1 MAAIKTILLSLL
13 KLFGRVCSLTGCSA
27 SHRTPAMN
35 QHRALYRVSIDRA
48 GKLSQKSNEAA
59 CRIVNLTQ
67 EGVRL
72 ETALPVYVGELL
84 WLSFDLTPD
93 TPLRSEVEVIDVSM
107 PYVGARFVDLS
118 PANKQALT
126 TFIEDVL
133 DMNFG
138 GM

>member
-1 MAAIKTILLSLL
+1 MRK
-13 KLFGRVCSLTGCSA
+13 
-27 SHRTPAMN
+27 N
-35 QHRALYRVSIDRA
+35 
-48 GKLSQKSNEAA
+48 NEAV
-59 CRIVNLTQ
+59 CRVVNLTQ

-72 ETALPVYVGELL
+72 ETTLTVQIGELL

-93 TPLRSEVEVIDVSM
+93 TPLRGEVEVVAVSM

-118 PANKQALT
+118 PANKQSLS